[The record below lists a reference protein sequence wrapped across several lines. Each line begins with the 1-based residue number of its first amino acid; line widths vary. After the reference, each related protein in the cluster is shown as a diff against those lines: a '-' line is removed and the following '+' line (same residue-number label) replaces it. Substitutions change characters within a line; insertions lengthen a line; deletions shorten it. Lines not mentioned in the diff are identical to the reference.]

1 MGENCDFFKKFK
13 LDLEKDVLVV
23 IYFIVFIF
31 FNEFGGWKMEED
43 VEEEDL
49 LRNQG
54 ELDGGI

>member
-31 FNEFGGWKMEED
+31 FNEFGGWKMEEV

-49 LRNQG
+49 LRN
-54 ELDGGI
+54 